1 MYVSLGSRITHLNLG
16 HLICGRFAQ
25 CDLSRA
31 DLSKL
36 PQHRGWPG
44 ISLSA
49 IADMRRNRGGK
60 TYARGATEKQDG

>member
-1 MYVSLGSRITHLNLG
+1 MYVSLGSRMTHLNLG

-36 PQHRGWPG
+36 PQHRGGPG

-60 TYARGATEKQDG
+60 T

>member
-1 MYVSLGSRITHLNLG
+1 MTHLNLG

-36 PQHRGWPG
+36 PQHRGGPG

-60 TYARGATEKQDG
+60 T